1 MKIISVFSSFI
12 VKTIMLK
19 RLVVRLLWGVLILWG
34 TTVITFLIAHAVPAD
49 PARVYAG
56 ANADAETVARIREAL
71 GLNDPLWQQYARYI
85 RRVARGDLGTSFVT
99 SEKVR
104 DAVLSRFP
112 TTAALSLTA
121 LAMWMA
127 MSVPLGVF
135 TAKYRGKGFDRS
147 VLIAAMI
154 AISLP
159 VFWLAR
165 MLQYQLA
172 YRSGYFPV
180 AGFISWEHIVLPAF
194 TLAVVS
200 MGYYARLI
208 HTSMVEALN
217 LDYIRVARAKGL
229 HEGTVLFKH
238 ALRNA
243 MIPVV
248 TVLGMDVAMLLG
260 GVVFTE
266 TVFALPGIG
275 TLALQ
280 AVFNLDVP
288 MIMGVVLFSATLVVG
303 ANIIVDF
310 LYQWIDPRVRAE

>member
-1 MKIISVFSSFI
+1 
-12 VKTIMLK
+12 MLK
-19 RLVVRLLWGVLILWG
+19 PILSRLLWAVLVLWG

-56 ANADAETVARIREAL
+56 ANADAETVARIRLEM
-71 GLNDPLWQQYARYI
+71 GLDDPLAQQYGRYLWN
-85 RRVARGDLGTSFVT
+85 VSRGDLGVSLVT
-99 SEKVR
+99 NETVR
-104 DAVLSRFP
+104 DAIMQRFP
-112 TTAALSLTA
+112 VTLA
-121 LAMWMA
+121 LAVTAIVFWMA
-127 MSVPLGVF
+127 VGVPLGVL
-135 TAKYRGKGFDRS
+135 TAKYHGRMLDRT
-147 VLIAAMI
+147 VLVVGMI

-180 AGFISWEHIVLPAF
+180 AGFLGWKHILLPAI
-194 TLAVVS
+194 TLAIVTA
-200 MGYYARLI
+200 GYYARLI
-208 HTSMVEALN
+208 HSSMVEALSH
-217 LDYIRVARAKGL
+217 DYIRVARAKGMT
-229 HEGTVLFKH
+229 ETKVLFKH

-248 TVLGMDVAMLLG
+248 TVLGMDTAALMG

-266 TVFALPGIG
+266 NVFALPGIG

-288 MIMGVVLFSATLVVG
+288 MIMGVVLFSAALVVV
-303 ANIIVDF
+303 ANILVDF
-310 LYQWIDPRVRAE
+310 IYQWIDPRIRAE